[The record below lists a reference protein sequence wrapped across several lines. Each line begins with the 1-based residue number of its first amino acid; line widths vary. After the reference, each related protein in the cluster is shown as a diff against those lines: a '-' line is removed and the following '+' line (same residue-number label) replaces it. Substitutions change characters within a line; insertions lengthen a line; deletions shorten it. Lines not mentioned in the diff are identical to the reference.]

1 MPGEHCET
9 ADDSMAECF
18 AEGGLEMLDGRI
30 VHFLSHSEESA
41 VTGIRRMGQQKLV
54 EHVASI
60 AARTGMSA
68 SVYPDV
74 SGKTVLF
81 CR

>member
-1 MPGEHCET
+1 MPGERCET
-9 ADDSMAECF
+9 ADDSMAACI
-18 AEGGLEMLDGRI
+18 AEDCMEKLDDRI
-30 VHFLSHSEESA
+30 AHFLSHSEESA
-41 VTGIRRMGQQKLV
+41 VTGIRRMGQEKLV

-60 AARTGMSA
+60 AARAGMSA

-74 SGKTVLF
+74 SGTTVLF